1 VGPVGLLFFCPSSNY
16 CAPPPPSTH
25 PIFVCLWGD
34 RIAGLC
40 IIVILAR
47 VKQTACRHRWYVMP
61 PSSSSSNVASS
72 VGSPSSE
79 ETLSVLLLVADFLGT
94 RAGDAAVR
102 VFWIWSW
109 ACSEVKEVPEPEGQL
124 VVLKAF
130 FAAGF
135 RLPIYHLVVEV
146 LEHF

>member
-1 VGPVGLLFFCPSSNY
+1 
-16 CAPPPPSTH
+16 
-25 PIFVCLWGD
+25 
-34 RIAGLC
+34 
-40 IIVILAR
+40 
-47 VKQTACRHRWYVMP
+47 MP